1 MVSHRL
7 QINTKRAA
15 CCIGDRCNKSPCNA
29 SKGDYGVMNSNA
41 TRR

>member
-15 CCIGDRCNKSPCNA
+15 CCMGINA
-29 SKGDYGVMNSNA
+29 ANRPVMLV
-41 TRR
+41 RGIMGL